1 MKYFTVILLVALW
14 AFVFWMI
21 DVHGVEVL
29 LRQHAA
35 ESFPSTQGTVL
46 HSGVTITRGS
56 KGSIHYHVSISYQYV
71 VDGQTYM
78 GRRYRYDG
86 HPDNGEI
93 ANAVVGS
100 HPAGS
105 MVQVYYNPRDL
116 WDTVLSPAVDAQD
129 VYILFLFTPVS
140 LVLLWVLL
148 NAVQQLDW
156 PGGSTAVAGGV
167 KLISEMRYTRVRL
180 PRYQPLMLGLAAL
193 SALSLLA
200 GILMAAG
207 AVSGP
212 PLTAGA
218 ESLAGMLFGSGLVYG
233 WYYRQVQSGR
243 QDLVID
249 EGARTIQLP
258 LTYKRREQSSVPFS
272 EIKQVA
278 MKMVRHKRKGGVYY
292 TYLVTLEMTD
302 GSLQYLINMKLNRAE
317 AFAAWLKEKFSLPG
331 TPPVL
336 NPEA

>member
-1 MKYFTVILLVALW
+1 MKYFTLILLVGLW
-14 AFVFWMI
+14 ALVFWMI

-29 LRQHAA
+29 MRQHAA

-46 HSGVTITRGS
+46 HSGVTTTRGS
-56 KGSIHYHVSISYQYV
+56 KGGIHYHVSISYQYV
-71 VDGQTYM
+71 VDGQTYV
-78 GRRYRYDG
+78 GRLYRYDG
-86 HPDNGEI
+86 HPGNE
-93 ANAVVGS
+93 AVVNAVVGS

-105 MVQVYYNPRDL
+105 ALEVYYNPRDPR
-116 WDTVLSPAVDAQD
+116 DTVLSPTVDAQD

-140 LVLLWVLL
+140 LFILWALL
-148 NAVQQLDW
+148 NAIQQIDW
-156 PGGSTAVAGGV
+156 PGSSQAVAGGV
-167 KLISEMRYTRVRL
+167 KLISEMRFTRVRL

-193 SALSLLA
+193 AVLSLLA

-207 AVSGP
+207 VVSSP

-218 ESLAGMLFGSGLVYG
+218 ESLAGMLLGSGLVYG
-233 WYYRQVQSGR
+233 WFYWQVQSGR

-258 LTYKRREQSSVPFS
+258 LTYKRREQSTVPFS

-278 MKMVRHKRKGGVYY
+278 MKMVRHKTKRGVYY
-292 TYLVTLEMTD
+292 TYLVTIEMKD
-302 GSLQYLINMKLNRAE
+302 GSLQDLLNTKQSRAK
-317 AFAAWLKEKFSLPG
+317 AFAAWLIEKFGLPG
-331 TPPVL
+331 TAPVL